1 MSRKKYVQLNKKKKT
16 KVKTKQS
23 TMPQPQ
29 EIKRKK
35 KKEKKEKKKRQHREE
50 ANAQQRK
57 RVKKKKKKEKQC
69 SEAHLQFVHGHFCH
83 LAIRFLLPS
92 FLLILERKL
101 FGGLRE
107 KTLEPHLVID
117 IFVENLKKKKHK
129 YPFELQVKSNQILF
143 QFEVFNPLEKL
154 SNQSSIIMLDFGQLN
169 GWNMLSHVM
178 HDSILITK
186 LS

>member
-1 MSRKKYVQLNKKKKT
+1 
-16 KVKTKQS
+16 
-23 TMPQPQ
+23 MPQPQ
-29 EIKRKK
+29 ENKRKK
-35 KKEKKEKKKRQHREE
+35 KGEQRKEKEATQRRGKRLVEKKG
-50 ANAQQRK
+50 
-57 RVKKKKKKEKQC
+57 KKKKKKEKQC

-92 FLLILERKL
+92 FLLILDRKL

>member
-1 MSRKKYVQLNKKKKT
+1 
-16 KVKTKQS
+16 
-23 TMPQPQ
+23 MPQPQ

-35 KKEKKEKKKRQHREE
+35 KKEKREKKKRQHREE
-50 ANAQQRK
+50 ADAQQRK

-117 IFVENLKKKKHK
+117 IFVENLKKKNTNT
-129 YPFELQVKSNQILF
+129 PLNFRSNQTKYYSNLKFLIPQRNYQISHQSLCQIL
-143 QFEVFNPLEKL
+143 V
-154 SNQSSIIMLDFGQLN
+154 S
-169 GWNMLSHVM
+169 
-178 HDSILITK
+178 
-186 LS
+186 